1 MTRLRIVPALFIL
14 MGVAASVAAAP
25 PANQDPQLSI
35 AGNKVV
41 VKNLPAGATVMLFGV
56 SVEHIPFSSS
66 TRRYD
71 AVLTDT
77 DHDGTIEWTPRTK
90 PIPQFSVWF
99 AIDVVTGNMG
109 SVAPTGFT
117 PVRFDFPPNGLKRAT
132 DGKIV
137 RMDLF
142 TQNLEVIVVRPGEGA
157 WTLSASDGGT
167 GDADAVNDGHV
178 QIALSTVAKSWG
190 ADAPTHFLGK
200 DITVLV
206 DSSSLRYAIVHG
218 KE

>member
-142 TQNLEVIVVRPGEGA
+142 TQNLEVIVVRPGEP
-157 WTLSASDGGT
+157 TPSTTGT
-167 GDADAVNDGHV
+167 CRSRSPRSPNPG
-178 QIALSTVAKSWG
+178 
-190 ADAPTHFLGK
+190 APTHRRIFWGR
-200 DITVLV
+200 TSP
-206 DSSSLRYAIVHG
+206 SSSIRRRSATPSCTG
-218 KE
+218 RSKR